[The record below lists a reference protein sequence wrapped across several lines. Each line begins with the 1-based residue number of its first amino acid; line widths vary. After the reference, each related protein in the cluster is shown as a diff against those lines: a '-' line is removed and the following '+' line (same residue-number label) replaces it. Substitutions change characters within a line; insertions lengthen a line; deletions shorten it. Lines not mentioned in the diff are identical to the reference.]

1 MSAASFGL
9 EKVPDSVGF
18 MILNEDGRIL
28 SGGGELEGQE
38 RIAGI
43 LTSMVSHLVRLQKPD
58 GSHLPFQRVSV
69 VFDSFLYA
77 LTISNQKIFV
87 VKKTHQADLAEEEL
101 VDTDESWLI
110 DWLIGG
116 LIVDWLIVDL
126 CIQQKWLSACPWYL
140 IVDWL
145 LIMEFNTDRRYLSPP
160 PQEKKKI
167 APCWMIDWFIDDF
180 AEWDA

>member
-28 SGGGELEGQE
+28 SGGGELEGQD

-116 LIVDWLIVDL
+116 LI
-126 CIQQKWLSACPWYL
+126 
-140 IVDWL
+140 DWL
-145 LIMEFNTDRRYLSPP
+145 LIYVSNKNDCLHAHDIWLLTDYWLWNSIPIEDISPP